1 MKREEKKKLT
11 RAKILATAEKMF
23 SDKGIKKTDIREI
36 AKSSGVS
43 VVTFYKYFASKEE
56 LLTEITI
63 KKLTEVASLIKLNL
77 ATSTDD
83 VMSTMKRID
92 DLVESHTSNLHN
104 AEFDEF
110 LNIAFFSNP
119 EVIAAQEAM
128 TKDIVTA
135 VYEQLKKTNQLQDGV
150 TLEAMLMYV
159 DMIVQYSRLPKNRG
173 ILGPHPRHAHTNLEQ
188 EVLNILMY
196 GLIKKSGWEK
206 TNQL

>member
-77 ATSTDD
+77 ATSTDELQLYYSFQEC
-83 VMSTMKRID
+83 STHK
-92 DLVESHTSNLHN
+92 VH
-104 AEFDEF
+104 AE
-110 LNIAFFSNP
+110 LWA
-119 EVIAAQEAM
+119 
-128 TKDIVTA
+128 
-135 VYEQLKKTNQLQDGV
+135 
-150 TLEAMLMYV
+150 
-159 DMIVQYSRLPKNRG
+159 
-173 ILGPHPRHAHTNLEQ
+173 
-188 EVLNILMY
+188 
-196 GLIKKSGWEK
+196 
-206 TNQL
+206 

>member
-110 LNIAFFSNP
+110 LNIAFS
-119 EVIAAQEAM
+119 VIP
-128 TKDIVTA
+128 KSS
-135 VYEQLKKTNQLQDGV
+135 LHKK
-150 TLEAMLMYV
+150 
-159 DMIVQYSRLPKNRG
+159 P
-173 ILGPHPRHAHTNLEQ
+173 
-188 EVLNILMY
+188 
-196 GLIKKSGWEK
+196 
-206 TNQL
+206 